1 MKVLIAEDD
10 VISSRAI
17 ETYMNQWGYETT
29 VINNGEEAWQAFQ
42 TNLQNIYNQE
52 EKSFRIAILDWE
64 MPGMNGID
72 LCKKIRRL
80 SKQEKEI
87 YVYIILLTG
96 KNSQEEI
103 IKGLSSGADD
113 YITKPFDTM
122 ELRVRLKNAE
132 RIILT
137 QDRERL
143 RATTDNLTQIWSRNK
158 ILEFLKEE
166 VEREGRYGEIVGLI
180 MIDIDFFKKI
190 NDNYGHPVGDQVL
203 RKVADRLKNSM
214 RRYDKIGR
222 YGGDE
227 FIAVFPR
234 CGHEQVKSV
243 AERLRKSICRKKIN
257 TDSGPMKITV
267 SIGGTC
273 SQNHP
278 SISSEELIK
287 ISDKALMLAKKK
299 GRNNSMTLP
308 LQTKS
313 KSLKMSA
320 MKERNEKSPIDLA
333 DVLRRIGN
341 DKEFLYEL
349 LEMYRNDFP
358 VKIKALKKSIIDR
371 NFRKIQEIGHYLK
384 GSSANLSLTFLENTS
399 FVLECAGKE
408 KDIEKAKKALQNLN
422 KEFDNLNKFII
433 KEKQD

>member
-203 RKVADRLKNSM
+203 RKVADRLQNSM

-257 TDSGPMKITV
+257 TDTGPMKITV

-287 ISDKALMLAKKK
+287 ISDKALILAKKK

-308 LQTKS
+308 L
-313 KSLKMSA
+313 
-320 MKERNEKSPIDLA
+320 
-333 DVLRRIGN
+333 
-341 DKEFLYEL
+341 
-349 LEMYRNDFP
+349 
-358 VKIKALKKSIIDR
+358 
-371 NFRKIQEIGHYLK
+371 
-384 GSSANLSLTFLENTS
+384 
-399 FVLECAGKE
+399 
-408 KDIEKAKKALQNLN
+408 
-422 KEFDNLNKFII
+422 
-433 KEKQD
+433 